1 MKIALTVGHSIL
13 KNGNITSA
21 NGVINEYKYNKALA
35 PLIAKYLTKLGHPV
49 NVIICPEKKFNI
61 SKDES
66 TYKLNLVN
74 NGNYDLVVELHLN
87 ASTSSSAKGC
97 EVLYISNKG
106 KEYAER
112 VQSNLS
118 TLFKDR
124 GIVHR
129 DNLYMLTKTKPVAIM
144 LETFF
149 CTSVSDCKTGEDK
162 DKIAKLIAEGIANK
176 KLPVEVAEEKI
187 YRVQVGAFTSQ
198 KNANEVRARLKTL
211 GYDAIV
217 VADKK

>member
-1 MKIALTVGHSIL
+1 MKIALAVGHSIL

-21 NGVINEYKYNKALA
+21 NGVINEYKYNKGLA
-35 PLIAKYLTKLGHPV
+35 PLIAKYLTKLGHAV
-49 NVIICPEKKFNI
+49 NVIVCPEKKFNI

-74 NGNYDLVVELHLN
+74 NGVYDLVVELHLN

-97 EVLYISNKG
+97 EVLYISQKG
-106 KEYAER
+106 KEYAGR
-112 VQSNLS
+112 VQSKLS

-149 CTSVSDCKTGEDK
+149 CTNASDCDIGEDK

-176 KLPVEVAEEKI
+176 KIKVEVAEEKI

-198 KNANEVRARLKTL
+198 KNANDARARLKTL